1 MSLIKDTFKEKCD
14 NPQNYKVCDRCDE
27 IILKETE
34 VCQCGSTEFIDDI
47 SEALLREYDFLKQF
61 CLI

>member
-1 MSLIKDTFKEKCD
+1 
-14 NPQNYKVCDRCDE
+14 VCDRCDE